1 MSDKSPRQ
9 NMAKKQGKTI
19 KEKRL
24 DKKAKAGGSSSG
36 DPVSRATSK

>member
-9 NMAKKQGKTI
+9 AMAKKQGKTI

-24 DKKAKAGGSSSG
+24 DKKAKAGGSTSS
-36 DPVSRATSK
+36 DPVSKAARK

>member
-9 NMAKKQGKTI
+9 AMAKKQGKTI

-24 DKKAKAGGSSSG
+24 DKKAKASGSTSA
-36 DPVSRATSK
+36 DPVSKAAHK

>member
-24 DKKAKAGGSSSG
+24 DKKAKASG
-36 DPVSRATSK
+36 AISADPVSRAAGR